1 MDASE
6 WDQRYSTAELIW
18 TAEAN
23 QFVAAETE
31 HLPPGQALDLAAGE
45 GRNAIW
51 LAQRGWNA
59 TAVDFS
65 QVALDKGR
73 RLAESLDVA
82 DRVTWI
88 RADVVAWTPAP
99 DSYDLVVIAYLHL
112 PAEDLR
118 TAVSHAVSGLAA
130 GGTIVVVGHDLT
142 NLDGGTGGPQDP
154 AVLYTPQK
162 ITTAVEAAGLTVTK
176 AHIVERHTANG
187 VALDTLV
194 TATSPPQR

>member
-59 TAVDFS
+59 TSVDFS